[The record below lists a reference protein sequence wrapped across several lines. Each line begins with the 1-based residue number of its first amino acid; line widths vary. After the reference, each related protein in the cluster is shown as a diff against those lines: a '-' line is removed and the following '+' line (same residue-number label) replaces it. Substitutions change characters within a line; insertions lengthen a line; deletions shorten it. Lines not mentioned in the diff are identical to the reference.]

1 MIYRETGGNI
11 QVSKLSKLEKCLVY
25 SMVNDVGIGY
35 EQQVTMQFREMMS
48 HWEKRWWD
56 GVGLFCMPFLAY
68 IE

>member
-1 MIYRETGGNI
+1 
-11 QVSKLSKLEKCLVY
+11 
-25 SMVNDVGIGY
+25 MVNDVGIGY